1 MVSPGARGRASVE
14 VTGVNW
20 GHVTCHKC
28 HVCHVSQVSR
38 VTRYLGEGGQ
48 HGRHQCG
55 HQTLGVAG
63 AEQGECAA
71 RYMSRV
77 TVVTAL
83 HVSGVTVV
91 TTLQLSRVT
100 LPGHKLGAGHHNG
113 TGHCHHLQN
122 NIDILSE

>member
-14 VTGVNW
+14 VTGVSW
-20 GHVTCHKC
+20 GHVTCHKS
-28 HVCHVSQVSR
+28 HVLQVSR
-38 VTRYLGEGGQ
+38 VTSVTRYLGEGGQ

-63 AEQGECAA
+63 AEQGERAA

-77 TVVTAL
+77 TVVT
-83 HVSGVTVV
+83 
-91 TTLQLSRVT
+91 TLQLSCVR
-100 LPGHKLGAGHHNG
+100 LPGHKLGAGHHHG
-113 TGHCHHLQN
+113 TRHCHHLQH

>member
-14 VTGVNW
+14 VTGVSW

-28 HVCHVSQVSR
+28 HVLHVSRVTIVAR

-63 AEQGECAA
+63 AEQGERAA

-91 TTLQLSRVT
+91 TT
-100 LPGHKLGAGHHNG
+100 
-113 TGHCHHLQN
+113 
-122 NIDILSE
+122 